1 LSHGGDL
8 HDAGDDRNAVASES
22 SANYATKAV
31 TATHIR
37 QAETADAPA
46 LLAIYAPF
54 VLHTAVSFEATP
66 PTVAEF
72 EARIRKALDRW
83 TWLVAVIDGSCVGYA
98 YGSTHRERDA
108 YRFSV
113 ETSVYVDARFHRHG
127 IARDLYQALLADLA
141 RRGYCNAYAGV
152 ALPNDASVALHR
164 HLGFEPIG
172 VFRAVGYKLDRWHD
186 VWWCQRSL
194 AQA

>member
-1 LSHGGDL
+1 VTTAHI
-8 HDAGDDRNAVASES
+8 RP
-22 SANYATKAV
+22 AV
-31 TATHIR
+31 TA
-37 QAETADAPA
+37 DARA

-83 TWLVAVIDGSCVGYA
+83 TWLVATIDGLCVGYA
-98 YGSTHRERDA
+98 SGSTHRERDA
-108 YRFSV
+108 YRYSV
-113 ETSVYVDARFHRHG
+113 ETSVYVEPTFHRRG
-127 IARDLYQALLADLA
+127 IARALYTALFADLA
-141 RRGYCNAYAGV
+141 GRGYCNAYAGV

-172 VFRAVGYKLDRWHD
+172 VFRAVGHKFDRWHD
-186 VWWCQRSL
+186 VWWCQRPL
-194 AQA
+194 GQA

>member
-1 LSHGGDL
+1 MST
-8 HDAGDDRNAVASES
+8 VQ
-22 SANYATKAV
+22 
-31 TATHIR
+31 IR
-37 QAETADAPA
+37 QADAADAPA

-54 VLHTAVSFEATP
+54 VLNTAVSFEATP

-83 TWLVAVIDGSCVGYA
+83 TWLVATIDGACAGYA

-108 YRFSV
+108 YRYSV
-113 ETSVYVDARFHRHG
+113 ETSVYVEPRFHRRG
-127 IARDLYQALLADLA
+127 IARELYQALLADLGC
-141 RRGYCNAYAGV
+141 RGYCNAFAGV

-172 VFRAVGYKLDRWHD
+172 VFRAVGYKFDRWHD
-186 VWWCQRSL
+186 VWWSQRSIP
-194 AQA
+194 QP

>member
-1 LSHGGDL
+1 MTRATTRDVAGRDPGSGG
-8 HDAGDDRNAVASES
+8 ASRHM
-22 SANYATKAV
+22 T
-31 TATHIR
+31 TAHIR
-37 QAETADAPA
+37 PAVIADAPA
-46 LLAIYAPF
+46 LLEIYAPF

-72 EARIRKALDRW
+72 EARIRKVLDRW
-83 TWLVAVIDGSCVGYA
+83 TWLVATIDGSCVGYA
-98 YGSTHRERDA
+98 NGSTHRERDA
-108 YRFSV
+108 YRYSV
-113 ETSVYVDARFHRHG
+113 ETSVYVEPRFHRRG
-127 IARDLYQALLADLA
+127 IARALYTALFADLA
-141 RRGYCNAYAGV
+141 SRGYCNAYAGV

-172 VFRAVGYKLDRWHD
+172 VFRAVGHKFDRWHD